1 MQALR
6 FFIEGRSGLHWQL
19 HLCQVNV
26 LLDFEGLDVYSSD
39 SALVEYDD
47 FWIGLNVEA
56 KFSGAYN
63 SIKRCPSQRLDLFD
77 YLALDVAIDKVAFRG
92 RECNDNVVR
101 CV

>member
-1 MQALR
+1 VEALR
-6 FFIEGRSGLHWQL
+6 FFIDSRSRLDWQF
-19 HLCQVNV
+19 HFGQVNV

-56 KFSGAYN
+56 QFSRAYN
-63 SIKRCPSQRLDLFD
+63 SIKRRTSKRLNLFN
-77 YLALDVAIDKVAFRG
+77 YFTLNIVIDKVAFRW
-92 RECNDNVVR
+92 RECYDNIIR